1 VKKYTG
7 EDFDVQLAKPKA
19 LLEGITGKPVE
30 YFAYPFGLW
39 NEAAIPELKKRGF
52 KAAYQLSD
60 KRDQADPVYSL
71 RRMLV
76 PGTMTTASMHKWMN
90 GNFK

>member
-7 EDFDVQLAKPKA
+7 ADWDNQLVKPKA
-19 LLEGITGKPVE
+19 TLETITGKPVE

-39 NEAAIPELKKRGF
+39 NEAAIPELKKRGY

-60 KRDQADPVYSL
+60 KRD
-71 RRMLV
+71 
-76 PGTMTTASMHKWMN
+76 
-90 GNFK
+90 GNEPYTRSAACWCRARCPPPRCTSG